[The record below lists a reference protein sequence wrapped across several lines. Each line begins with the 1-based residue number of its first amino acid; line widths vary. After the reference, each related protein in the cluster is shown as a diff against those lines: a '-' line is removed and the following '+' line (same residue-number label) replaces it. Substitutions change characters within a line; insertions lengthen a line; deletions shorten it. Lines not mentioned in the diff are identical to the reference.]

1 MQTILGAGGAIG
13 TMLAMELSGY
23 TENVRLVS
31 RNPEKVNDSD
41 ELLAGDLLDPLFVNQ
56 AVEGSQVVYLTVG
69 FPYKYK
75 IWKKN
80 WPLVMNN
87 VMNAC
92 KKYRSRLVFFDNVYM
107 YDRDYLNHMTE
118 YTPICPTSRKGEVR
132 AEIARELMEEVK
144 KGYITA
150 LIARA
155 ADFIGSVNSIPAE
168 TIYKNY
174 AKGKK
179 AQWMGKVDKVHNF
192 TDVFDAAKATALLG
206 NTPDAYNQVW
216 HLPTDHTPMTG
227 KQWIE
232 LFAEEMVVEP
242 RYTIITRGMLGTL
255 GVFVP
260 LLRELK
266 EMAYQYDRDYFFD
279 STKFEMRFDYKPMT
293 PKESVQSIVHE
304 QTEGNE
310 SYPAA

>member
-1 MQTILGAGGAIG
+1 MQTILGAGGAVGSI
-13 TMLAMELSGY
+13 LAKELYGY
-23 TENVRLVS
+23 TEKVRLVS
-31 RNPEKVNDSD
+31 RNPKKVNESD

-87 VMNAC
+87 VINAC
-92 KKYRSRLVFFDNVYM
+92 KNYRSRLVFFDNVYM
-107 YDRDYLNHMTE
+107 YDRDYLGHMTE
-118 YTPICPTSRKGEVR
+118 HTPIRPTSRKGGVR
-132 AEIARELMEEVK
+132 AEIARVLMDEVK

-150 LIARA
+150 LVARA
-155 ADFIGSVNSIPAE
+155 ADFIGSVNSIPTE

-179 AQWMGKVDKVHNF
+179 AQWMGKIDKIHNF
-192 TDVFDAAKATALLG
+192 TNIFDAARATGLLG

-227 KQWIE
+227 KQWID
-232 LFAEEMVVEP
+232 LFAEEMEVAP
-242 RYTIITRGMLGTL
+242 RYTNLTTGMLGIL

-293 PKESVQSIVHE
+293 PKESVRSIVQDQKE
-304 QTEGNE
+304 DQT

>member
-1 MQTILGAGGAIG
+1 
-13 TMLAMELSGY
+13 
-23 TENVRLVS
+23 
-31 RNPEKVNDSD
+31 
-41 ELLAGDLLDPLFVNQ
+41 
-56 AVEGSQVVYLTVG
+56 
-69 FPYKYK
+69 
-75 IWKKN
+75 
-80 WPLVMNN
+80 LVMNN
-87 VMNAC
+87 VINAC
-92 KKYRSRLVFFDNVYM
+92 KNYRSRLVFFDNVYM
-107 YDRDYLNHMTE
+107 YDRDYLGHMTE
-118 YTPICPTSRKGEVR
+118 HTPIRPTSRKGGVR
-132 AEIARELMEEVK
+132 AEIARVLMDEVK

-150 LIARA
+150 LVARA
-155 ADFIGSVNSIPAE
+155 ADFIGSVNSIPTE

-179 AQWMGKVDKVHNF
+179 AQWMGKIDKIHNF
-192 TDVFDAAKATALLG
+192 TNIFDAARATGLLG

-227 KQWIE
+227 KQWID
-232 LFAEEMVVEP
+232 LFAEEMEVAP
-242 RYTIITRGMLGTL
+242 RYTNLTTGMLGIL

-293 PKESVQSIVHE
+293 PKESVRSIVQDQKE
-304 QTEGNE
+304 DQT